1 MDRMNMKKTG
11 GVMSIAILLITGRA
25 KTTRLPINPASIS
38 IAMGWLFQLV
48 FKGIISLLTN
58 LAGFS
63 SNSNWNTTV
72 LSQPAGDAI
81 ISANPV
87 RVNLTGNRITGNGL
101 NSNFPF
107 SINIGT
113 CISINSPQPDV
124 ISHLSDIGYFRHRFT

>member
-1 MDRMNMKKTG
+1 MDKMNIKITG
-11 GVMSIAILLITGRA
+11 GVLSIAKLLITCRA
-25 KTTRLPINPASIS
+25 KPTRFPINPASIS
-38 IAMGWLFQLV
+38 IAMGWFFQLV

-63 SNSNWNTTV
+63 SNSNWNTMA

-87 RVNLTGNRITGNGL
+87 RVSLTGNNITGNGL
-101 NSNFPF
+101 NNNFPF
-107 SINIGT
+107 SINIGA